1 MGKLSTIQNILAWL
15 KNAALIV
22 WDVLNRA
29 YVFLWGQLQL
39 RLPFVRALVRRHIRN
54 PATIFIDIAIFVLSL
69 YVIFAVVGYILVFPK
84 KSESGFTETLT
95 TLYPLPAAKVNNSLV
110 WGHKFLE
117 RLRFLNTFNERAAKD
132 ASTKPPTDAEL
143 RERVLEGLIEDQI
156 IFLEAKQRGI
166 RVTEEELQK
175 ALEAQGKIDEIKQK
189 IDELYGMS
197 LGQFKEIIA
206 EQILKEKVKN
216 TVLTRVRV
224 RHILVAAS
232 PQVASAAKAALGAG
246 RDFADVAKEFS
257 QDAKT
262 KDSGGDLGYWRKGEL
277 AVQVSPAFEEAAF
290 ALQVNQVSDPVPSP
304 FGLHIIQVTERN
316 GDNLQ
321 TYEEWYKQTLA
332 TYQIKRY
339 IEI

>member
-1 MGKLSTIQNILAWL
+1 MGKFSSIQNVLTWL
-15 KNAALIV
+15 KNAAVVI
-22 WDVLNRA
+22 WDALGRV
-29 YVFLWGQLQL
+29 YVFVWAQLQL
-39 RLPFVRALVRRHIRN
+39 RLPFVRALVRRHTRN
-54 PATIFIDIAIFVLSL
+54 PATIFVDIAIFILSL
-69 YVIFAVVGYILVFPK
+69 YAIFAVVGYLLVYPQ
-84 KSESGFTETLT
+84 KSEGRFSETLS

-110 WGHKFLE
+110 WSHKFLE
-117 RLRFLNTFNERAAKD
+117 RLRFLNTFTERAPKD
-132 ASTKPPTDAEL
+132 ASSKPPSDSEL

-156 IFLEAKQRGI
+156 IFLEAKKRGI

-175 ALEAQGKIDEIKQK
+175 ALEAQGKTDEIAQK

-197 LGQFKEIIA
+197 LGEFKEIIA

-232 PQVASAAKAALGAG
+232 PQVAAAAKAALGAG

-262 KDSGGDLGYWRKGEL
+262 KDAGGDLGYWRKGEL
-277 AVQVSPAFEEAAF
+277 ALQISPAFEEAAF
-290 ALQVNQVSDPVPSP
+290 ALAANQVSDPVPSP
-304 FGLHIIQVTERN
+304 FGLHILQVTERS

-321 TYEEWYKQTLA
+321 TYEEWYRQTLP
-332 TYQIKRY
+332 TYQVRRY
-339 IEI
+339 VAI